1 MSGQG
6 LKRGLKSRHLM
17 MIALGG
23 SIGTGLFLASGAAI
37 NQAGPGGA
45 MLGYA
50 LISIMVFFLMTS
62 LGEMSAYSPTTGTFC
77 EYSGQY
83 VDPAF
88 GFAMGWNYWFNWA
101 ITVAV
106 EVLAAALIMQFW
118 FPDSNTLLWSSGFF
132 LLIFALNILTVK
144 VFGETEYWL
153 SMIKVSF
160 VIIFIVV
167 GILTIF
173 GMVGHSGPV
182 GFQNWTIGDAP
193 FHGGFFAFMGVFL
206 IAGFSFQGT
215 ELIGVAAG
223 EAKDPQKAIPKA
235 IKSTFWRIVIF
246 YILAIGVISFLIPYT
261 DNTLANAHSDVTLSP
276 FTIVFKEAG
285 FTFAATVMNA
295 VILIAVLSACNASM
309 YSATR
314 TLWYMGRTKQA
325 PKFVSKL
332 TKNGIP
338 YVSLIATCL
347 IGSAFLLTYKF
358 QDGVIFIW
366 LVNISSLAGFI
377 AWFGI
382 ALSHYR
388 FRRAYVKQGRD
399 LKDLP
404 YRAKWFPFA
413 PMIAML
419 FIFVIIAGQQLNDM
433 LTGQL
438 SWLHFFATYIGLILF
453 LIIGIT
459 YKIVKKTKFVH
470 LEDCPFREKD
480 ELITKSPD
488 M

>member
-1 MSGQG
+1 MPDQV
-6 LKRGLKSRHLM
+6 LKRSLKCRHLM

-37 NQAGPGGA
+37 NEAGPGGA

-62 LGEMSAYSPTTGTFC
+62 LGEMSSYSPTTGTFC
-77 EYSGQY
+77 EYAGQY
-83 VDPAF
+83 VDPSF

-101 ITVAV
+101 ITIAV
-106 EVLAAALIMQFW
+106 EVLSAALIMRFW
-118 FPDSNTLLWSSGFF
+118 FPESNTLLWSSGFF
-132 LLIFALNILTVK
+132 ILIFTLNILTVK
-144 VFGETEYWL
+144 VFGESEYWL

-160 VIIFIVV
+160 VVIFIVV

-182 GFQNWTIGDAP
+182 GLHNWTIGDAP

-235 IKSTFWRIVIF
+235 IKSTFWRIIIF
-246 YILAIGVISFLIPYT
+246 YLLAIGIISFIIPYT
-261 DNTLANAHSDVTLSP
+261 DNTLANPHSDVTLSP
-276 FTIVFKEAG
+276 FTIVFKQAG
-285 FTFAATVMNA
+285 FTFSATIMNA
-295 VILIAVLSACNASM
+295 VILLAVLSSCNASM

-314 TLWYMGRTKQA
+314 TLWYMGKIKQA
-325 PKFVSKL
+325 PKLFSKV
-332 TKNGIP
+332 TQNGIP

-358 QDGVIFIW
+358 QNGVIFIW
-366 LVNISSLAGFI
+366 LVNISSLSGFV

-388 FRRAYVKQGRD
+388 FRRAYVKQGYD
-399 LKDLP
+399 IKDLP

-419 FIFVIIAGQQLNDM
+419 FIFIIIAGQQFNNM
-433 LTGQL
+433 ITGQL
-438 SWLHFFATYIGLILF
+438 SWPHFFATYIGLILF
-453 LIIGIT
+453 LIIGIS
-459 YKIVKKTKFVH
+459 YKIVKKTKFVN
-470 LEDCPFREKD
+470 LYDCHFHNK
-480 ELITKSPD
+480 
-488 M
+488 